1 MSDINSKLSALGF
14 NSDDSQKLTTYLQ
27 KLYDSN
33 RNYYNQF
40 YEALSK
46 NDSGKILELTE
57 NAPDEIKQLI
67 DKKIDVFSILYDK
80 IGEVLSLFSST
91 IKKAFTHLA
100 ELSDKDPE
108 KAKYIIGIGVV
119 SIILAYLLGK
129 KVKQ

>member
-46 NDSGKILELTE
+46 NDSGKILELSET
-57 NAPDEIKQLI
+57 APDEIKQMI
-67 DKKIDVFSILYDK
+67 DKKVDAFSILYDK
-80 IGEVLSLFSST
+80 IGEILSLFSAT

-100 ELSDKDPE
+100 ELADKEPE

-129 KVKQ
+129 RSNR